1 MLIYFHLS
9 DYLTFSNVIKK
20 FYVPSIIMN
29 ELSSFPKNNFSFP
42 SSSPLRFLLYF
53 FHKFIFIIRLL
64 YNLYNINSQNIIL

>member
-9 DYLTFSNVIKK
+9 DYLTFSNVIKF

-42 SSSPLRFLLYF
+42 SSSPSLFYCIF
-53 FHKFIFIIRLL
+53 FI
-64 YNLYNINSQNIIL
+64 NLFSSSDYYTIYTI